1 MYLHTLGSHQSSLT
15 TSADSETDWHG
26 KAMIRLGFDKNNFQ
40 GSLIEARLVLLNTI
54 VNTSSAR
61 DLYTQAQKQF
71 QHVERNTFR
80 KKHF

>member
-1 MYLHTLGSHQSSLT
+1 
-15 TSADSETDWHG
+15 
-26 KAMIRLGFDKNNFQ
+26 MIRLGFNKNNFQ

-71 QHVERNTFR
+71 QHVE
-80 KKHF
+80 KKITLVVSICIIAMSG